1 MFVGVKGNRAV
12 RFLSGAMLLQLIAC
26 GAPTGS
32 DEVEPVPVQL
42 VPYRLDQL
50 LFHAPADSLA
60 AVSLRAYADLGDFH
74 RIYVEQVLQAAPLDD
89 PRLSMALMHFT
100 RDPDWSAAQAAVDS
114 LFGDMA
120 SERAAFGSAF
130 GRLKALFPDS
140 LVPRVVI
147 FNAGY
152 NYGIFPTDSVL
163 GVGIEW
169 FIGADHPV
177 VGLLAPEAFPNY
189 VKRRMVPDMLVPAA
203 MKGWLMVHYLR
214 DATGEDLLTQLVEVG
229 KVMALLD
236 AVLPEADPALKLAF
250 TAEQLAW
257 CESNEFN
264 IWRTLVSDG
273 HLFSKDPQRI
283 ATWLNDGPFTSGLP
297 RESPGHIGEWIGLRM
312 VQAYLNAH
320 PGTRPPD
327 LFPGPD
333 ARTILKAYK
342 PRY

>member
-1 MFVGVKGNRAV
+1 MFVGAKGNRAV
-12 RFLSGAMLLQLIAC
+12 RTLAGALLVLSSAC
-26 GAPTGS
+26 GSTPDPWVVQPS
-32 DEVEPVPVQL
+32 PVEVST
-42 VPYRLDQL
+42 YRLDQL
-50 LFHAPADSLA
+50 LFHSPPDSLA
-60 AVSLRAYADLGDFH
+60 GANLRAYADLGDFH
-74 RIYVEQVLQAAPLDD
+74 RTYVEEVLQAAPMND

-100 RDPDWSAAQAAVDS
+100 RDPDWAAAQAAADS
-114 LFGDMA
+114 IFGDMA
-120 SERAAFGSAF
+120 PERAAFGSAF
-130 GRLKALFPDS
+130 GRLRTLFPDS

-214 DATGEDLLTQLVEVG
+214 DASGEDLLTQMVEVG
-229 KVMALLD
+229 KVMVLLD
-236 AVLPEADPALKLAF
+236 ALLPDARPDLKLAF
-250 TAEQLAW
+250 TPEQLAW
-257 CESNEFN
+257 CEANEFN
-264 IWRTLVSDG
+264 IWRTLVSEG
-273 HLFSKDPQRI
+273 HLFSKDPERI
-283 ATWLNDGPFTSGLP
+283 AAYLNDGPFTNGLP

-312 VQAYLNAH
+312 VQAYLKEH
-320 PGTRPPD
+320 PGTRLPD
-327 LFPGPD
+327 LFNGLD

-342 PRY
+342 PRD